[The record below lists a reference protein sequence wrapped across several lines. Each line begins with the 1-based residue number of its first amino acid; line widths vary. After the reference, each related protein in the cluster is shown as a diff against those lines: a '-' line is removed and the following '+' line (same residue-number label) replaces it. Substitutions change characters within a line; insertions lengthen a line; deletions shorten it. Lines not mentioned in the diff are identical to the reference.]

1 MEYGN
6 FYDIAKYGN
15 EAWRGFFS
23 QKEIAENAYIYLCEF
38 ILSKANG
45 KPNHTMQELCKL
57 LKQDGSEQC
66 LEWALQIEE
75 EIICK

>member
-23 QKEIAENAYIYLCEF
+23 QKEIAENAYIYLQYFKDTVYEH
-38 ILSKANG
+38 IVDIMTRKKKTL
-45 KPNHTMQELCKL
+45 
-57 LKQDGSEQC
+57 EQV
-66 LEWALQIEE
+66 I
-75 EIICK
+75 KNS